1 MTENRIKA
9 VFIHCSATPPSM
21 DIGAEEITRWHLERG
36 FSAIGYHY
44 VIRRNGHVEKGRDLD
59 GDGDVTDEMG
69 AHAYGHNRGTLGI
82 CLVGG
87 IDENGRPDF
96 NYTRYQMNAAEKLVA
111 ELVARFPGVEVK
123 GHRDVDSGKA
133 CPCFDVG
140 AWWVA

>member
-1 MTENRIKA
+1 MSIKA
-9 VFIHCSATPPSM
+9 IFIHCSATKPTM
-21 DIGAEEITRWHLERG
+21 DIGAAEIRDWHVNG
-36 FSAIGYHY
+36 NGWADIGYHY

-69 AHAYGHNRGTLGI
+69 AHAYGHNRDTLAI

-87 IDENGRPDF
+87 IDANGRPDF
-96 NYTRYQMNAAEKLVA
+96 NFTRYQMNAAEKLVA
-111 ELVARFPGVEVK
+111 ELVARFPGAEVK

-140 AWWVA
+140 EWWVA